1 MSNRTLVNQKSLSSW
16 LVKQPKENQN
26 SGMLIINSTITK
38 DRNDHITLKCRYLH
52 TIIDILQIRK
62 NNIEIVI

>member
-26 SGMLIINSTITK
+26 SGMLIINSTTTK
-38 DRNDHITLKCRYLH
+38 DGNDHITLKCRYIYIQLLIFCKYEK
-52 TIIDILQIRK
+52 TTLK
-62 NNIEIVI
+62 L